1 RVAPRAEHDAGNAA
15 EVDGEA
21 LEVDRVGALV
31 DDTEFLLVA
40 KRMALDE
47 GQSVGSGRTFTDLV
61 QLAVLDV
68 AEAQVGVGRKAGAQL
83 LLVEFDADAVESLR
97 KDLPVVIGLAG
108 PGETGGEHGPEVLA
122 SRIFVEEMGVVAI
135 VPFRRAQQ
143 RELPGAQ
150 ERNERRQGGVAPQQL
165 LFRRLAGHEHRTAQ
179 PRSACAVS
187 RQAADHALSWRAMKA
202 LTVSR
207 ALSVCGPGSATHSCT
222 EFSNR

>member
-1 RVAPRAEHDAGNAA
+1 DWSCRFAAACSLDLAPRTQGPEAGAVDSRRRGPARQDGVLPPLIVDEVGAIDLQPGASVDLVDGRLDRVRQRRVAPRAEQDAGNAA

-47 GQSVGSGRTFTDLV
+47 GQSVGSGRTFADLV

-83 LLVEFDADAVESLR
+83 LLVEFDADAVQSLR

-108 PGETGGEHGPEVLA
+108 PG
-122 SRIFVEEMGVVAI
+122 
-135 VPFRRAQQ
+135 
-143 RELPGAQ
+143 
-150 ERNERRQGGVAPQQL
+150 
-165 LFRRLAGHEHRTAQ
+165 
-179 PRSACAVS
+179 
-187 RQAADHALSWRAMKA
+187 
-202 LTVSR
+202 
-207 ALSVCGPGSATHSCT
+207 
-222 EFSNR
+222 